1 MRDAVSLEVPSGIHD
16 MLGGAN
22 GPFAR
27 AKEKKWPI
35 GKIRA
40 PRPGIVVA

>member
-1 MRDAVSLEVPSGIHD
+1 MRDADLLEVARCIHD
-16 MLGGAN
+16 MLAGAN

-40 PRPGIVVA
+40 PRPGVVVA